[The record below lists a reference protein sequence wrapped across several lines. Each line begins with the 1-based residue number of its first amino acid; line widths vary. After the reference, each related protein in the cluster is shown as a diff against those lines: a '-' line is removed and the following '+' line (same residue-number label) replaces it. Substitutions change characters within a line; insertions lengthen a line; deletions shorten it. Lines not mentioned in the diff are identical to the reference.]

1 MLSDLMVCPTTR
13 RQGIAQKLVLKCERI
28 CVSDFKATELYIR
41 VLEDNDAAMQ
51 MYSKLGYEIMDNP
64 DDPPT
69 VKLLHKALSSMQ
81 DETTKV

>member
-1 MLSDLMVCPTTR
+1 
-13 RQGIAQKLVLKCERI
+13 
-28 CVSDFKATELYIR
+28 
-41 VLEDNDAAMQ
+41 
-51 MYSKLGYEIMDNP
+51 MDNP